1 MAQMPQRRTILKA
14 AGAASTFSLAGC
26 VGSGGNGE
34 SGGSENTVKI
44 SLAPSGFQGIV
55 MDHIHSD
62 TDILK
67 NTLSEYGYSPEVK
80 KSWEGSAMFAAGRP
94 DFETMGS
101 LEAARL
107 AANRDLDLTVA
118 ANLAPNFVSWW
129 TKKGSPYDPANTGS
143 AKATVDKLAQEGDK
157 FALGSWSTGDVPAYK
172 ILMGA
177 EYGYDFGQDKSDF
190 NIVTADLFAIP
201 QLLVDEEIAVGTSS
215 PIHGG
220 APFLADEPE
229 IVPIWPSV
237 GDKLAEVGFARPQ
250 LNGWLTTQEYY
261 SNQPDAVKGLVQAW
275 YKGLEWFFDNPKE
288 IVVSNDQHLQQLGVE
303 TKKQAKYIVD
313 WGINLEYGNKS
324 PIIYNDIELT
334 DEFISG
340 DKKFLARAAEQG
352 LIPSSWDEHLEYQKV
367 PQE

>member
-1 MAQMPQRRTILKA
+1 MTWMHKRRSFLKS
-14 AGAASTFSLAGC
+14 AGAASTLALAGC
-26 VGSGGNGE
+26 LGSGNGDGE
-34 SGGSENTVKI
+34 GENTVDI

-62 TDILK
+62 TDILAD
-67 NTLSEYGYSPEVK
+67 TLDEYGYTPQVK

-107 AANRDLDLTVA
+107 GANRDMDLTVA
-118 ANLAPNFVSWW
+118 ANLAPNFVSWY
-129 TKKGSPYDPANTGS
+129 TKKDSPYDPANTGS
-143 AKATVDKLAQEGDK
+143 AQASVDKLAEEGDQ

-172 ILMGA
+172 ILMGS
-177 EYGYDFGQDKSDF
+177 EFGYNFSEDQSDF

-220 APFLADEPE
+220 APFLVDDPE

-237 GDKLAEVGFARPQ
+237 GDRLAEAGFARPQ

-261 SNQPDAVKGLVQAW
+261 ADQPDAVKGLVQAW
-275 YKGLEWFFDNPKE
+275 HKGMKWFFDDPTA
-288 IVVSNDQHLQQLGVE
+288 IVTESDEHLQQLGVE
-303 TKKQAKYIVD
+303 TEKQAEYIVE
-313 WGINLEYGNKS
+313 WGINLEYGNQS
-324 PIIYNDIELT
+324 PIVYEDIELT
-334 DEFISG
+334 DEFIEG
-340 DKKFLARAAEQG
+340 DKAFLNQAAEQDLLPG
-352 LIPSSWDEHLEYQKV
+352 NWDEHLEYQKV
-367 PQE
+367 PQA